1 MNHFHENEIEK
12 MIERGCDE
20 NHNPNIMGVIY
31 SLGRDAEN
39 EEEYQYAVQKLLQI
53 FDAGTDSVRAYCIQ
67 ALSLLAVYGFPLDK
81 NRIAPLIL
89 RERKNAT
96 GKNLSI
102 INDAMEDLA
111 LSQQWSFGGE
121 I

>member
-1 MNHFHENEIEK
+1 MNRFHENEIEK
-12 MIERGCDE
+12 IMDRGCDE
-20 NHNPNIMGVIY
+20 THNPDIMGVIY

-39 EEEYQYAVQKLLQI
+39 EEEYQYSVQKLLQI
-53 FDAGTDSVRAYCIQ
+53 FHDGTDGVRAYCI
-67 ALSLLAVYGFPLDK
+67 LSFSLLAVSGFRLDRD
-81 NRIAPLIL
+81 RIVPLIL
-89 RERKNAT
+89 RERKHAA